1 METCATNVA
10 NSMIQIKLKERP
22 LKEKELF
29 LIQKEADLNFDSER
43 KIRNMSEAIEQERK
57 QLKQLEAEVE
67 VRVRRNFYSKQR
79 EELHL
84 ELDKLSTSVAKDN
97 TG

>member
-1 METCATNVA
+1 METRETNVA
-10 NSMIQIKLKERP
+10 NSMIQIKLKERA

-43 KIRNMSEAIEQERK
+43 NIRNMSEAIEQERK

-67 VRVRRNFYSKQR
+67 VRVRRNFYNKQM

-84 ELDKLSTSVAKDN
+84 ELDKL
-97 TG
+97 

>member
-1 METCATNVA
+1 
-10 NSMIQIKLKERP
+10 
-22 LKEKELF
+22 
-29 LIQKEADLNFDSER
+29 
-43 KIRNMSEAIEQERK
+43 MSEAIEQERK

-67 VRVRRNFYSKQR
+67 VRVRRNFYNKQM